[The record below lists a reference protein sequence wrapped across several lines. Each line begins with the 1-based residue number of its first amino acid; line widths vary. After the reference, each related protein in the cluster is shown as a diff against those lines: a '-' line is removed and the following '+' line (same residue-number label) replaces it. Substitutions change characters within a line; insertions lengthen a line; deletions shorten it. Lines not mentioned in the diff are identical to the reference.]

1 MVILLTDRATPEQ
14 IKMAGGD
21 WKYSL
26 NTNFKSKYKSLSVKL
41 GKICKLL
48 VENNEMEAIKLTRKA
63 LSFYGN
69 VPGRLGRYSLVEHL
83 DKIVSLD
90 SGRMIA
96 AERAMTASII
106 LAR

>member
-1 MVILLTDRATPEQ
+1 MIYNLVMVILV
-14 IKMAGGD
+14 GD
-21 WKYSL
+21 
-26 NTNFKSKYKSLSVKL
+26 
-41 GKICKLL
+41 KI
-48 VENNEMEAIKLTRKA
+48 MEAIKLTRKA

-90 SGRMIA
+90 GGRLMA

-106 LAR
+106 LSR